1 MKEESSGGQVNVE
14 DVLCFITL
22 ESFRIHTDMV
32 KYLRNS
38 EEKNQMF

>member
-14 DVLCFITL
+14 EDLLCFITL
-22 ESFRIHTDMV
+22 ESFKIHTDMV

-38 EEKNQMF
+38 